1 MTAAE
6 VREVL
11 EVLGESFGATA
22 DSLTAEIVRASII
35 RDALY
40 LALTAVI
47 AIAFV
52 AYVVPIFKKHGG
64 IAAGFEWVFDDGVF
78 TVILPGAVVCGLCIA
93 WFPTFLDLIRWLI
106 SPRGEAILFV
116 INNMGG

>member
-6 VREVL
+6 VKEVL

-22 DSLTAEIVRASII
+22 DSLIAEIVRASII
-35 RDALY
+35 RDTLY
-40 LALTAVI
+40 LVLTAVI
-47 AIAFV
+47 VIAFV
-52 AYVVPIFKKHGG
+52 AYIVPLFKKHGG
-64 IAAGFEWVFDDGVF
+64 VAAGFKWAFDDGVF

-106 SPRGEAILFV
+106 SPRGEAILY
-116 INNMGG
+116 IIDNIGG